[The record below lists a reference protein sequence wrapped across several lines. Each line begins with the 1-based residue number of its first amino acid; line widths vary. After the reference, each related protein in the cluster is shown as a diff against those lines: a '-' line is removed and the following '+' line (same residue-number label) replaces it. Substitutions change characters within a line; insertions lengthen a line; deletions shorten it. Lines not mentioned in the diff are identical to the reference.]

1 MGSLAR
7 LYGAAGG
14 DDSGMALI
22 FTTDF
27 DPEKVLWGV
36 FNYSAK
42 HGLVRSL
49 VFVGAV
55 VLLLFRQ
62 WRGAYAYK
70 FSLLLFAVS
79 LAEGICLTETGS
91 RMYDGNLW
99 WGAFICYDILLLESL
114 IQLLRRLHKKPRTPV
129 ETGTSVLCCGALA
142 WHIASGIVFL
152 GLMLAGISYAV
163 MIGTE
168 SYLLQ
173 EMWGIVL

>member
-1 MGSLAR
+1 
-7 LYGAAGG
+7 
-14 DDSGMALI
+14 
-22 FTTDF
+22 
-27 DPEKVLWGV
+27 
-36 FNYSAK
+36 
-42 HGLVRSL
+42 
-49 VFVGAV
+49 
-55 VLLLFRQ
+55 
-62 WRGAYAYK
+62 
-70 FSLLLFAVS
+70 
-79 LAEGICLTETGS
+79 
-91 RMYDGNLW
+91 MYDGNLW